1 MFDQF
6 TIKISPGNSFFIWF
20 YTEQYFWEVDY
31 VYIQSHTPALA
42 WKQLLKWLYSFL
54 LLFSCIHLL
63 VLGRWSFHWLFSL
76 LKHIPSVQDVFWIW
90 DGWQE
95 NFRLVYFFL
104 CQVILIIFYN
114 NSFLWVLGDFG
125 MEIYLKNSVNS
136 VISVCL
142 YFLSRWYASVVFFQW
157 LNFCIISP

>member
-1 MFDQF
+1 MSYPKKLFNVLAKKKKEKEAEKWQYCYWSELPFLAKKLIYRILLFDQF

-95 NFRLVYFFL
+95 KGR
-104 CQVILIIFYN
+104 I
-114 NSFLWVLGDFG
+114 
-125 MEIYLKNSVNS
+125 
-136 VISVCL
+136 
-142 YFLSRWYASVVFFQW
+142 FLSMSSNID
-157 LNFCIISP
+157 NFL